1 MIVGLIPAR
10 LKSTRLREKPLIKID
25 GIEMIIHVLKRAQLS
40 KKLDKVIV
48 CTDSQKILNVVKKN
62 EGEAILTSNKH
73 INGTERINEV
83 AKKINGKIFVDLQC
97 DEVFLNPKN
106 LDKLINFHLKNY
118 FYDIVVP
125 HSEFNSCNNK
135 NIVKISSNN
144 HGKIL
149 YMSRADIPYNYN
161 NNRKILKKHLDFISF
176 KKKALHDYCKY
187 KITHNESVESVEL
200 LRAIEN
206 NLELGTIKI
215 NSDVFSI
222 NTKKDLILAKKIMKK
237 CKIRKKY

>member
-1 MIVGLIPAR
+1 MIKKFKTIIWDFDGVIIDSDNIR
-10 LKSTRLREKPLIKID
+10 TESFRETFKDFGID
-25 GIEMIIHVLKRAQLS
+25 SV
-40 KKLDKVIV
+40 
-48 CTDSQKILNVVKKN
+48 
-62 EGEAILTSNKH
+62 
-73 INGTERINEV
+73 
-83 AKKINGKIFVDLQC
+83 
-97 DEVFLNPKN
+97 
-106 LDKLINFHLKNY
+106 DKLINFHLKNY